1 MRSVAERI
9 TLWNAVNHTG
19 IETAIIIAAV
29 ASAALAAAGTIAAG
43 QAQKDAGRA
52 QQRAAEYQN
61 MLKGAEADNLE
72 SKAGQERAVAQQQ
85 AMAEAQRGRMVGS
98 RAQAI
103 TAASGA
109 GALDPTVND
118 IMAGIDQESELRQ
131 RSALYTGEEKAR
143 GLEYGAVLE
152 RAGGQGTLWAGEVA
166 RQQGEAA
173 LQRSYLSAGSQ
184 VAGAAANYGMSTYR
198 TPSPTQISSAGGVS
212 RYATAFPYSDFA
224 AYR

>member
-19 IETAIIIAAV
+19 IEIAIAAAAAV
-29 ASAALAAAGTIAAG
+29 SVALAAAGTIAAG
-43 QAQKDAGRA
+43 QAQAAAGKA
-52 QQRAAEYQN
+52 QQKAAEYQA

-85 AMAEAQRGRMVGS
+85 AMAEAQRGRLVSS
-98 RAQAI
+98 RAQAV

-118 IMAGIDQESELRQ
+118 IMAGINQESELRQ
-131 RSALYTGEEKAR
+131 KSALYTGEEKAR

-152 RAGGQGTLWAGEVA
+152 RAGGAGTLWAGEVA

-184 VAGAAANYGMSTYR
+184 VAGGVANYGMSAFKT
-198 TPSPTQISSAGGVS
+198 SAPTQLTSASGVG
-212 RYATAFPYSDFA
+212 RYAVDYPFGDF
-224 AYR
+224 YK